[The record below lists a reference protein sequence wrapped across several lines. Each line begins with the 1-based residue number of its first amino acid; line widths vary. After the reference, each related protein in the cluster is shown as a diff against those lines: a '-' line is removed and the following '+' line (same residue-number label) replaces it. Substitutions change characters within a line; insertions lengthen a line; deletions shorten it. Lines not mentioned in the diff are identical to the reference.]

1 MEDRIRRSDESS
13 QFNTMRILQF
23 VANVWSLISLC
34 LFILWFVDALVK
46 APTAEKFSD
55 ENNDPFED
63 QIERHRKP

>member
-1 MEDRIRRSDESS
+1 
-13 QFNTMRILQF
+13 MRILQF